1 MLNNPVLFVSKLAR
15 GPKGVLTVAG
25 VAALALLLLLLTPAG
40 ASAHGPECSG
50 TSCRGLDPVATGC
63 SRDAVT
69 LAIRPHPGTASAGF
83 LEVTELRGSARCHA
97 RWARVTSRLV
107 SADIKWT
114 SAWMDGHWFSTHT
127 TRFGA
132 AGARIWSRMW
142 SGPVSACGVS
152 VAMSDPSYVVRAC
165 AP

>member
-1 MLNNPVLFVSKLAR
+1 MFRNPVLFASMLAR
-15 GPKGVLTVAG
+15 CPRGVLNIAAVA
-25 VAALALLLLLLTPAG
+25 VLALLLLLLTPAG

-50 TSCRGLDPVATGC
+50 RSCRGLDPEASGC

-69 LAIRPHPGTASAGF
+69 LAVLPHPGTASAGF
-83 LEVTELRGSARCHA
+83 LEVTELRGSARCGA

-107 SADIKWT
+107 TADILWT
-114 SAWMDGHWFSTHT
+114 SAWMAGHWFSTHV

-152 VAMSDPSYVVRAC
+152 VAKSDPSYVVRAC

>member
-1 MLNNPVLFVSKLAR
+1 MHSHPHSFEGTLAR
-15 GPKGVLTVAG
+15 HPR
-25 VAALALLLLLLTPAG
+25 LLLHLAGATTLVLLMLLLTPAG

-50 TSCRGLDPVATGC
+50 RSCRGLDPVATGC

-69 LAIRPHPGTASAGF
+69 LAVLPHPGTASAGF
-83 LEVTELRGSARCHA
+83 LEVTELRGSASCRA

-107 SADIKWT
+107 STDIKWT
-114 SAWMDGHWFSTHT
+114 SVWMAGHWFSTHVA
-127 TRFGA
+127 RFGA
-132 AGARIWSRMW
+132 AGARVWSRMW

-152 VAMSDPSYVVRAC
+152 VAKSDPSYVVPAC